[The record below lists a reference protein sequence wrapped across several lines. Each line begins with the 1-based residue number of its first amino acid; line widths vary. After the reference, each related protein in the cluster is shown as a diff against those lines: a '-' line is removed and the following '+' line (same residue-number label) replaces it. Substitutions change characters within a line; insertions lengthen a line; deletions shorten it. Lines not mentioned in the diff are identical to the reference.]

1 MSDGKRDWKRERNK
15 RNIALA
21 LFLAGFAVLIYFL
34 SLVQW
39 HGGQ

>member
-1 MSDGKRDWKRERNK
+1 VSDGKRDWKRERNK